1 MNDTYMRALVS
12 ILFSLGLA
20 TMAMAQP
27 MAQTGDMQGVRAESN
42 VRNAQYPRLLPDN
55 RAVFR
60 VKAPEALKV
69 QIDLGRKYDMKKE
82 ADGTWT
88 CTTEPLSEGFH
99 YYFLIVDGVK
109 VADPASESFYGCGMM
124 SSGIEVPYPE
134 GKDVFYPADV
144 PHGDIRQN
152 RYFSKTDGRWK
163 RMFVYT
169 PAEYDKSTDKKYPV
183 LYLLHGGGE
192 DERGWAEQ
200 GRTDLIMDNLIA
212 AGKAEPMIIVMA
224 DGNTSDIESELL
236 KECIPLVESRYRV
249 AEGKEN
255 RALAGLSMGGIQ
267 TLNVGIA
274 HPELFT
280 YLGVFSSGW
289 WANPPRGFGNGNE
302 AEKYYGM
309 LKADKDGYNSNLKQ
323 FWISMGGKEDI
334 AYNNCRIM
342 RERLD
347 EIGIR
352 YTYFETPGGHTWPVW
367 RESLAQFAPLLF
379 KQK

>member
-1 MNDTYMRALVS
+1 MKTLVS
-12 ILFSLGLA
+12 ILFSLGMA
-20 TMAMAQP
+20 TVVMAQP
-27 MAQTGDMQGVRAESN
+27 AIRTDVTGDLPGKRAESN

-55 RAVFR
+55 RAIFR
-60 VKAPEALKV
+60 VKAPEAQKV
-69 QIDLGRKYDMKKE
+69 QIDLGRKYDMTRE

-88 CTTEPLSEGFH
+88 CTTDPLSEGFH

-109 VADPASESFYGCGMM
+109 VADPASESFYGCSMM
-124 SSGIEVPYPE
+124 SSGIEVPYPD
-134 GKDVFYPADV
+134 GKNVFELADV
-144 PHGDIRQN
+144 PHGDIRMN
-152 RYFSKTDGRWK
+152 RYFSKTDGCWK

-169 PAEYDKSTDKKYPV
+169 PYGYEQGNRKYPV

-192 DERGWAEQ
+192 DERGWATQ
-200 GRTDLIMDNLIA
+200 GRTDVILDNLIA
-212 AGKAEPMIIVMA
+212 DGKAEPMIIVMA
-224 DGNTSDIESELL
+224 GGNTADIESELL
-236 KECIPLVESRYRV
+236 KECIPFVESRYRV

-274 HPELFT
+274 HPELFA

-289 WANPPRGFGNGNE
+289 WANPPRGFQSGNE
-302 AEKYYGM
+302 AEKYYEM
-309 LKADKDGYNSNLKQ
+309 LKADKEGYNSGLKE

-347 EIGIR
+347 EIGIK

-367 RESLAQFAPLLF
+367 RESLAKFAPLLF
-379 KQK
+379 KK